1 CDLEKTKG
9 KRHFESKR
17 TSLFGSEN
25 SDKISEVISSPKCFS
40 KPKNGEISGKS
51 SNYGDWWKPTETSPL
66 EDLRSRDIA
75 FLSKQSSRLNDIA
88 GFSRTS
94 VGRQNSEECGISDKN
109 ETLNVNNNST
119 TEQTQTASSYASGSQ
134 NLEPTRP
141 TADNTN
147 QTQKELL
154 ERRMSERPPESHTV
168 RPPWF
173 TEEKKSHRS
182 APNSKTKPGPEQNW
196 GFQRTCNQID
206 FPTYSAK
213 EMRDARPIVV
223 GSRHEKCSWMPS
235 LAPDFIAEKRNVG
248 RPLSDKLLP
257 SGDSAAGRAST
268 SIVSRNA
275 NDVNIPP
282 YPKISAP
289 YAMD

>member
-1 CDLEKTKG
+1 MLQEVKTYVFTENTVSNQHSCKGDEKQPGAEIPNELEFVGSDLIREAEARAKARSVVNEQANCAQERGSFKLGEMQDTDVKKLTSG
-9 KRHFESKR
+9 INNKFKNFESI
-17 TSLFGSEN
+17 
-25 SDKISEVISSPKCFS
+25 DK
-40 KPKNGEISGKS
+40 
-51 SNYGDWWKPTETSPL
+51 
-66 EDLRSRDIA
+66 
-75 FLSKQSSRLNDIA
+75 
-88 GFSRTS
+88 
-94 VGRQNSEECGISDKN
+94 
-109 ETLNVNNNST
+109 
-119 TEQTQTASSYASGSQ
+119 
-134 NLEPTRP
+134 LEPTRP